1 MKHITQNWNDEPFI
15 KAGYMTDH
23 ADWQVVRTLGKS
35 VANKI
40 YFAGGAYTD
49 GEDWV
54 SVHTAAQSAME
65 VVKEI
70 I

>member
-1 MKHITQNWNDEPFI
+1 L
-15 KAGYMTDH
+15 TDN
-23 ADWQVVRTLGKS
+23 ADWRNVKKLGES

-54 SVHTAAQSAME
+54 SVHTAAQSAKRAIE
-65 VVKEI
+65 EI
-70 I
+70 RGQ